1 MTTEELNN
9 LEAPLVGLLRKPL
22 EEYTDEEL
30 RDFVQRTRTLRD
42 SRQTFKAAVMSA
54 QSEPKET
61 KEKVAKAIATFADF

>member
-1 MTTEELNN
+1 MEQLNHLEE
-9 LEAPLVGLLRKPL
+9 PLVGLLRKPL

-42 SRQTFKAAVMSA
+42 SRQTFKAELSKSA
-54 QSEPKET
+54 EPKET